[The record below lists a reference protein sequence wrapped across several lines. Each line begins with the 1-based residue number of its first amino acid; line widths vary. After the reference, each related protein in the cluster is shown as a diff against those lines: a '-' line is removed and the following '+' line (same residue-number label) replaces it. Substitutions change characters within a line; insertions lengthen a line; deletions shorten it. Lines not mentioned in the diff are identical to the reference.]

1 MTRTDRIIMMKRETP
16 KRVTQPN
23 GRTFVVKY
31 KRVTR
36 AHLPANIRQDNLT
49 NKQQCH
55 EVDIVDKQLPNK
67 GMVLVAIF

>member
-23 GRTFVVKY
+23 GRFFVVKY

-36 AHLPANIRQDNLT
+36 AHLPENIRQDNLT
-49 NKQQCH
+49 NKQQCRK
-55 EVDIVDKQLPNK
+55 VDIVDKQLPNK
-67 GMVLVAIF
+67 GMILVAIF

>member
-31 KRVTR
+31 KHVTL

-49 NKQQCH
+49 NKQQCRQ
-55 EVDIVDKQLPNK
+55 VDIVDK
-67 GMVLVAIF
+67 

>member
-1 MTRTDRIIMMKRETP
+1 MMKRETP

-31 KRVTR
+31 KHVTL

-49 NKQQCH
+49 NKQQCR
-55 EVDIVDKQLPNK
+55 EVDIVDK
-67 GMVLVAIF
+67 

>member
-16 KRVTQPN
+16 KRVTQTN
-23 GRTFVVKY
+23 GRTFVVKQEC
-31 KRVTR
+31 VTR

-49 NKQQCH
+49 NKQQCR

-67 GMVLVAIF
+67 GMILVAIF

>member
-23 GRTFVVKY
+23 DRTFVVKY

-36 AHLPANIRQDNLT
+36 AHLPANIRHDNLT

-55 EVDIVDKQLPNK
+55 EVDIVDK
-67 GMVLVAIF
+67 